1 MWPFKKKE
9 VVITENP
16 YEIERKEKIKALSEK
31 FKPGEMFNYL
41 GVECKVT
48 KTSSLICGLYNCYDY
63 AELKADYV
71 DKNGVI
77 HHITFTYKEAMRIG
91 L

>member
-9 VVITENP
+9 VVITESP
-16 YEIERKEKIKALSEK
+16 AAIERKERIKALSEK
-31 FKPGEMFNYL
+31 FKLGEMFNYL

-48 KTSSLICGLYNCYDY
+48 KTSSLIYGRYYCHEY

-77 HHITFTYKEAMRIG
+77 HTITLTYEEGMRIG

>member
-1 MWPFKKKE
+1 MCLFKKKE
-9 VVITENP
+9 VVITESP
-16 YEIERKEKIKALSEK
+16 AEIERKERIKALSEK
-31 FKPGEMFNYL
+31 FKLGEMFNYL
-41 GVECKVT
+41 GVECKVK
-48 KTSSLICGLYNCYDY
+48 KTSSLIYGLYSCYPY

-77 HHITFTYKEAMRIG
+77 HTITLTHEEAMRIG

>member
-9 VVITENP
+9 IVITESR
-16 YEIERKEKIKALSEK
+16 YEIERKERIKALSEK
-31 FKPGEMFNYL
+31 FKLGEMFNYL

-48 KTSSLICGLYNCYDY
+48 KTSSLIYSIYNCYPY

-77 HHITFTYKEAMRIG
+77 HTITFTYEEAMRIG